1 VLRSRVVDEPDQP
14 ADSDVR
20 LTSLDER
27 FLASLVPE
35 TPLDRV
41 ESQEL
46 RQLVM
51 RALQELTPDE
61 LKVVEH
67 RFQRKQSVGQA
78 ASRLKMARERVVALE
93 GAALAK
99 LRGPLT
105 EYMES

>member
-1 VLRSRVVDEPDQP
+1 MQKKRVVEEPDQVEDG
-14 ADSDVR
+14 AR
-20 LTSLDER
+20 RRASLDER
-27 FLASLVPE
+27 FLAILAPE

-51 RALQELTPDE
+51 RALQELTPKE
-61 LKVVEH
+61 LKVVEN
-67 RFQRKQSVGQA
+67 RFQRKRSVGQV
-78 ASRLKMARERVVALE
+78 ASRLKIDRDEVSALE
-93 GAALAK
+93 AAALAK